1 MLYSWI
7 SLQIV
12 SFSIDYQLTIFNYIW
27 TMLHIV
33 TLCSTIVAV
42 FCMPQWC
49 FTMVDLKIV
58 WICLNTHSIFHIC
71 GIDIYIYIYLYGN
84 DIKICGGRA
93 RPRGP
98 GGSIKYQFVY
108 LNVVT
113 VYIHRERKRYQDLK
127 IHFHDLKT
135 WFAYVCLWETLP
147 HWKTK
152 DLVYWYCLAGIVTWR
167 GGSQTHFI

>member
-71 GIDIYIYIYLYGN
+71 GIDIYIYIYIYLYGN

-108 LNVVT
+108 LNVVMFKW
-113 VYIHRERKRYQDLK
+113 IGFRMFKWPGGPRK
-127 IHFHDLKT
+127 
-135 WFAYVCLWETLP
+135 TLP
-147 HWKTK
+147 RGSLKY
-152 DLVYWYCLAGIVTWR
+152 LFVY
-167 GGSQTHFI
+167 F